1 MKSIPISWT
10 LGIFELPFPKN
21 HLPALSG
28 RKNLARVSLVQ
39 HYIKNDVKEETR
51 ITKLVSAMY

>member
-1 MKSIPISWT
+1 M
-10 LGIFELPFPKN
+10 GIFELPFPKN